1 MSIAF
6 VSGLIENA
14 FRLSSKMHPM
24 INKNVSPQLYS
35 IDNLPQENIFPPLS
49 FTLLLPCSAFPGA
62 PWWPEDTRREL
73 STRQRSG
80 HQVSLGKGSSEEV

>member
-6 VSGLIENA
+6 VSGLIGNA

-35 IDNLPQENIFPPLS
+35 IDKLPQENIFPPLS
-49 FTLLLPCSAFPGA
+49 FTLLLP
-62 PWWPEDTRREL
+62 
-73 STRQRSG
+73 
-80 HQVSLGKGSSEEV
+80 